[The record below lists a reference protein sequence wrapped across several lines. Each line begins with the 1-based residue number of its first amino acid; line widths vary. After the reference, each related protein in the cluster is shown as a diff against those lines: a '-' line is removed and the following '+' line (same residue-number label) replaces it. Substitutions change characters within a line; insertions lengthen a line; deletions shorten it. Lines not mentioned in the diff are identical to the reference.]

1 MKVSGGL
8 FTRLS
13 ISIAMSALVFT
24 YSGCTSHPSR
34 KHQESTT
41 ESTRA
46 TNPLERRLD
55 GGSYCVQTFTQGP
68 APTTPMHFSNKVNAS
83 DGSTK
88 DYEADLSGDSLNLTM
103 QERHPATDFDRELV
117 AVPGTSGLKIQDG
130 FAETTRTNHYTRADA
145 SGWRIGA
152 NGIVLGT
159 TPWNLFV
166 QKPTVTQVGTESI
179 AGYDTVKYAV
189 DTTHQT
195 ALDKAALIMAASLK
209 DYNITG
215 TAWATKDT
223 NCILQYAIDYEKTE
237 KDGTVS
243 KTHYEGAVTKQ

>member
-1 MKVSGGL
+1 MKVNVQL
-8 FTRLS
+8 LAKLS
-13 ISIAMSALVFT
+13 MSIAIGALVFVS
-24 YSGCTSHPSR
+24 SGCTSKPSR
-34 KHQESTT
+34 TNRESTT
-41 ESTRA
+41 QASRP
-46 TNPLERRLD
+46 TNPLEHHLD
-55 GGSYCVQTFTQGP
+55 GGSYCVQTFTQAA
-68 APTTPMHFSNKVNAS
+68 APPSPLHFSNKVNSS

-88 DYEADLSGDSLNLTM
+88 DYEADLSGDTLNLTM
-103 QERHPATDFDRELV
+103 DERHPASDLDREL
-117 AVPGTSGLKIQDG
+117 ASTPGSSGLTIKDG
-130 FAETTRTNHYTRADA
+130 FADTTRTNHYTRADA

-166 QKPTVTQVGTESI
+166 QKPTVTQAGTENI
-179 AGYDTVKYAV
+179 AGYDTIKYSV

-195 ALDKAALIMAASLK
+195 GLDKAALIMAASLK

-237 KDGTVS
+237 KDGSVS